1 MSQNDLRH
9 NAPPRVLVLLASYEG
24 HDWIEAQIGTIL
36 SQCNVSISL
45 LVSDDHS
52 RDGTG
57 ALIRSLAA
65 TDPRVDVL
73 ESTSA
78 SGSAGANFRRLL
90 RGADAT
96 DFDFV
101 ALADQDD
108 IWLDDKLFQ
117 AIQQLDRMSASG
129 YSSSVTAFWR
139 DGRERTLHQSPRW
152 RTADFLFEGAGQGC
166 TFVLT
171 AEFFRTVQFFCL
183 RHAAQADALHY
194 HDWLIYLLARADGR
208 RWIFDSESRIRYRQ
222 HESNEIGARGGIG
235 AALHRLRKIRDGW
248 FRRQVE
254 AAIDAYV
261 ASNQRNPIVERFRH
275 LLSPSTPR
283 NLSRRFRM
291 ATLLIQHSRRRAS
304 DRMVLVVATLLGWL

>member
-1 MSQNDLRH
+1 MSQNDLRYD
-9 NAPPRVLVLLASYEG
+9 APPRVLVLLASYEG
-24 HDWIEAQIGTIL
+24 HDWIEAQIATIL
-36 SQCNVSISL
+36 SQCNVSIRL

-52 RDGTG
+52 RDGTS
-57 ALIRSLAA
+57 ALVRSLAA
-65 TDPRVDVL
+65 TDPRVQIL

-96 DFDFV
+96 NFDFV

-108 IWLDDKLFQ
+108 IWLKDKLFR
-117 AIQQLDRMSASG
+117 AIQQLDRTNASG

-139 DGRERTLHQSPRW
+139 DGRERTLHQDPRW

-171 AEFFRTVQFFCL
+171 AEFFRTLQTFCR
-183 RHAAQADALHY
+183 RHATQAAALHY
-194 HDWLIYLLARADGR
+194 HDWLIYLLARADSR
-208 RWIFDSESRIRYRQ
+208 RWVFDSESRIRYRQ
-222 HESNEIGARGGIG
+222 HASNEIGARGGMA
-235 AALHRLRKIRDGW
+235 AALHRLRRIRNGW
-248 FRRQVE
+248 FRQQVE

-261 ASNQRNPIVERFRH
+261 AYNQGNPIVERFHH

-283 NLSRRFRM
+283 NLRRRFRM
-291 ATLLIQHSRRRAS
+291 ATLLSRHSRRRAS
-304 DRMVLVVATLLGWL
+304 DRMVLVVAALLGWL

>member
-1 MSQNDLRH
+1 MSLNDPKH
-9 NAPPRVLVLLASYEG
+9 DAPPRVLVLLASYEG
-24 HDWIEAQIGTIL
+24 RDWIEVQIATIL
-36 SQCNVSISL
+36 SQRNVSISL

-57 ALIRSLAA
+57 VLVRSLAA
-65 TDPRVDVL
+65 TDVRVHML
-73 ESTSA
+73 ESTCS

-108 IWLDDKLFQ
+108 IWLDDKLFR
-117 AIQQLDRMSASG
+117 AIQKLACVNASG

-139 DGRERTLHQSPRW
+139 DGRERTLHQDPSW

-166 TFVLT
+166 TFVLS
-171 AEFFRTVQFFCL
+171 ADFFRTVQSFCL
-183 RHAAQADALHY
+183 LHAPQADALHY
-194 HDWLIYLLARADGR
+194 HDWLIYLLARSHGC
-208 RWIFDSESRIRYRQ
+208 RWVFDSESRIRYRQ

-235 AALHRLRKIRDGW
+235 AALHRLGLIRDGW
-248 FRRQVE
+248 FCRQVQ
-254 AAIDAYV
+254 AAIEAYV
-261 ASNQRNPIVERFRH
+261 AANQRNPIVDRFRE

-283 NLSRRFRM
+283 NLTRRFEM
-291 ATLLIQHSRRRAS
+291 ASLLSRYSRRRAS
-304 DRMVLVVATLLGWL
+304 DRMVLVVAALLGWL